1 MSNRRWSE
9 GVRIA
14 VNREAALE
22 SLITQMMELDNQ
34 QLSMVSDYIWGL
46 KAADNFLSR

>member
-1 MSNRRWSE
+1 MSNRWRE

-14 VNREAALE
+14 VNREVALE

>member
-1 MSNRRWSE
+1 MSNRWRE

-14 VNREAALE
+14 INREAALE
-22 SLITQMMELDNQ
+22 SLIAQLAELDNQ

>member
-1 MSNRRWSE
+1 MSNRWSE

-22 SLITQMMELDNQ
+22 SLIAQLAELDNQ
-34 QLSMVSDYIWGL
+34 QLSLVSDYIWGL
-46 KAADNFLSR
+46 KAGSFLSR

>member
-22 SLITQMMELDNQ
+22 SLISQLAELDNQ
-34 QLSMVSDYIWGL
+34 QLSLVSDYIWGL
-46 KAADNFLSR
+46 TAANNFLSR